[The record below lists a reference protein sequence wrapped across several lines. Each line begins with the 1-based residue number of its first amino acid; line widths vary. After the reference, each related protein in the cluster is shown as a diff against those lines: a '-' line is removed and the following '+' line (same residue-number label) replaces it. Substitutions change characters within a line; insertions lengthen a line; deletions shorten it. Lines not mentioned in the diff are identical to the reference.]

1 MAVCWLVVE
10 LLRKD
15 KEVKATAES
24 NSKSA
29 SAAEIDPTE
38 WEDPSSENGSEK
50 MEFTPTAQGWVA
62 EQLEIFRQAPD
73 SKLLEAGYDKGYDY
87 FLKADVVS
95 RGMGNYV
102 RVEDVDLEKDFENL
116 RVLANIIVQEQDART
131 ADILPK
137 EI

>member
-1 MAVCWLVVE
+1 M
-10 LLRKD
+10 
-15 KEVKATAES
+15 KATAES